1 MNADVKRNT
10 PSFDLEGYLVKEGD
24 AKALLFGLMGCTI
37 VPYRCPIYNYSLND
51 ILLLALPKQQV
62 LILGPGRAEGAPKTH
77 IRAIRALFRLQKLR
91 RSI

>member
-1 MNADVKRNT
+1 MNADVKRNS
-10 PSFDLEGYLVKEGD
+10 PSFDLEGYLVQEGD
-24 AKALLFGLMGCTI
+24 AKALLFGLMGCTT
-37 VPYRCPIYNYSLND
+37 VPYLYSYSLND

-62 LILGPGRAEGAPKTH
+62 LILGPDRAEGAPETH